1 MNIRAVFIDMD
12 GTLLTS
18 ENQITRRNEEAVYSL
33 INQGIKVFLATG
45 RQFDIT
51 ESFHQDLR
59 LNTPVI
65 CLNGAAVY
73 DGYSS
78 VPVYTR
84 TVHIQR
90 SHFFHTADDPSV
102 NAIIHTADGTYC
114 KMPSVETCE
123 WSRQSRRPVHYMKD
137 LRNVP
142 RNPVLKYSIQ
152 CDHPNE
158 EAAALFKKDAR
169 VIQWDKGFE
178 LIAPDTSKWQAA
190 HNLLRA
196 YGIRKEETV
205 TFGDGPNDV
214 EMLEAAGT
222 GVAMGNA
229 SVQVKSA
236 ADFITLHHDQD
247 GLADY
252 VERYLIRSKV
262 I

>member
-1 MNIRAVFIDMD
+1 MNIRAVLIDMD

-18 ENQITRRNEEAVYSL
+18 DNQITRRNEEAVYSL

-51 ESFHQDLR
+51 EPFHRLLG
-59 LNTPVI
+59 LNTPMI

-73 DGYSS
+73 DGYSNI
-78 VPVYTR
+78 PVYTKA
-84 TVHIQR
+84 VHIQPDN
-90 SHFFHTADDPSV
+90 FHQVADDPSV
-102 NAIIHTADGTYC
+102 NAIMHTLNGTYC
-114 KMPSVETCE
+114 KQQTPETRS
-123 WSRQSRRPVHYMKD
+123 WNNQSGRPVHYMKD

-142 RNPVLKYSIQ
+142 QSPVLKYSIQ
-152 CDHPNE
+152 CDHPFE
-158 EAAALFKKDAR
+158 QAAEQFKKDAH

-178 LIAPDTSKWQAA
+178 IVAPETSKWQAA
-190 HNLLRA
+190 KNLLRA

-205 TFGDGPNDV
+205 AFGDGPNDV
-214 EMLEAAGT
+214 EMLTAAGT

-229 SVQVKSA
+229 SVDVKKH
-236 ADFITLHHDQD
+236 ADFVTLHHEAD

-252 VERYLIRSKV
+252 VERCLLHSKV

>member
-1 MNIRAVFIDMD
+1 MNIRAVVIDMD

-18 ENQITRRNEEAVYSL
+18 DNQITRRNEEAVYSL

-51 ESFHQDLR
+51 ESFHQKLH
-59 LNTPVI
+59 LNTPLI

-78 VPVYTR
+78 IPVYTR
-84 TVHIQR
+84 AVHIQR
-90 SHFFHTADDPSV
+90 HLFYQTADDPSV

-114 KMPSVETCE
+114 KEPSPETRA
-123 WSRQSRRPVHYMKD
+123 WSHQSKRPVHYLKD
-137 LRNVP
+137 LRNIP
-142 RNPVLKYSIQ
+142 RSPVLKYSIQ
-152 CDHPNE
+152 CGHPNE
-158 EAAALFKKDAR
+158 RAAALFKKDAH

-178 LIAPDTSKWQAA
+178 IVAPGTSKWQAA
-190 HNLLRA
+190 NNLLRA
-196 YGIRKEETV
+196 YGIRKEENAA
-205 TFGDGPNDV
+205 FGDGPNDV
-214 EMLEAAGT
+214 EMLRAAGT

-229 SVQVKSA
+229 SAHVKSA
-236 ADFITLHHDQD
+236 ADFVTLHHDQD